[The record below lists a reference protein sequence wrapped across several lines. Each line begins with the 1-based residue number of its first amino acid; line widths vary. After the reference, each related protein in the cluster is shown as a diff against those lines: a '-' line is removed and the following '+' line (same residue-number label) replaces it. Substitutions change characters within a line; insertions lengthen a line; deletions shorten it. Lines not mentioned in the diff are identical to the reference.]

1 MPPRAKRGVGLSNF
15 KILFSFLKFMLEFLS
30 IIQIIISALLIGAIL
45 LQARGSGL
53 SSVFGG
59 ESTFYHTR
67 RGMEKIIF
75 WATIILAILFVIT
88 GIASFLF

>member
-1 MPPRAKRGVGLSNF
+1 MSK
-15 KILFSFLKFMLEFLS
+15 FLP
-30 IIQIIISALLIGAIL
+30 IIQIIISALLVGAIL

-67 RGMEKIIF
+67 RGIEKIIF
-75 WATIILAILFVIT
+75 WATIVLAVLFVAT
-88 GIASFLF
+88 SLAYFLI

>member
-1 MPPRAKRGVGLSNF
+1 MSTYLP
-15 KILFSFLKFMLEFLS
+15 
-30 IIQIIISALLIGAIL
+30 IIQIIISVLLVISIL

-67 RGMEKIIF
+67 RGMEKVIF
-75 WATIILAILFVIT
+75 YSTIVLAVLFVIT
-88 GIASFLF
+88 NLVSFLL

>member
-1 MPPRAKRGVGLSNF
+1 MSK
-15 KILFSFLKFMLEFLS
+15 FLPA
-30 IIQIIISALLIGAIL
+30 IQIIISTLLIIAVL
-45 LQARGSGL
+45 FQARGSGL

-75 WATIILAILFVIT
+75 WATIVLSILFVIIS
-88 GIASFLF
+88 IASFLL

>member
-1 MPPRAKRGVGLSNF
+1 
-15 KILFSFLKFMLEFLS
+15 MLTYLP
-30 IIQIIISALLIGAIL
+30 IVQIIISTLLILAIL

-67 RGMEKIIF
+67 RGMEKVIF
-75 WATIILAILFVIT
+75 WLTIVLAVLFVIT
-88 GIASFLF
+88 NLVSFLL

>member
-1 MPPRAKRGVGLSNF
+1 MNN
-15 KILFSFLKFMLEFLS
+15 ILP
-30 IIQIIISALLIGAIL
+30 IIQIIISVLLVSAIL

-67 RGMEKIIF
+67 RGIEKIVF
-75 WATIILAILFVIT
+75 WATIVLAVLF
-88 GIASFLF
+88 IATSLAYFLI

>member
-1 MPPRAKRGVGLSNF
+1 MAA
-15 KILFSFLKFMLEFLS
+15 FLP

-45 LQARGSGL
+45 LQTRGSGL

-67 RGMEKIIF
+67 RGIEKIIF
-75 WATIILAILFVIT
+75 WATIVLAVLF
-88 GIASFLF
+88 IATSVAYFLI

>member
-1 MPPRAKRGVGLSNF
+1 MS
-15 KILFSFLKFMLEFLS
+15 EFLP
-30 IIQIIISALLIGAIL
+30 IIQMIIAALLIGAIL

-67 RGMEKIIF
+67 RGIEKFIF
-75 WATIILAILFVIT
+75 WATIVLAILF
-88 GIASFLF
+88 IAISVAYLLI

>member
-1 MPPRAKRGVGLSNF
+1 MSTYLP
-15 KILFSFLKFMLEFLS
+15 
-30 IIQIIISALLIGAIL
+30 IIQIIISVFLVISIL

-67 RGMEKIIF
+67 RGMEKVIF
-75 WATIILAILFVIT
+75 WSTIVLAVLFVIT
-88 GIASFLF
+88 NLVSFLL

>member
-1 MPPRAKRGVGLSNF
+1 MA
-15 KILFSFLKFMLEFLS
+15 EFLP
-30 IIQIIISALLIGAIL
+30 IIQIIISSLLIGAIL

-67 RGMEKIIF
+67 RGIEKIIF
-75 WATIILAILFVIT
+75 WATIVLAILFV
-88 GIASFLF
+88 ALSFVSFLL

>member
-1 MPPRAKRGVGLSNF
+1 M
-15 KILFSFLKFMLEFLS
+15 S

-75 WATIILAILFVIT
+75 WATIILAILFIIT